1 MGEAARKMTVAD
13 EELLGSIQPPER
25 YVNGEDA
32 AAIRALKNL
41 PEDKQLKVLR
51 ALGVNPENPLSVSGD
66 FRSSLLD
73 AVATIGFGVNSTG
86 KGSNP
91 MHVSTPTGGAGK
103 KSAK

>member
-1 MGEAARKMTVAD
+1 M
-13 EELLGSIQPPER
+13 
-25 YVNGEDA
+25 
-32 AAIRALKNL
+32 
-41 PEDKQLKVLR
+41 
-51 ALGVNPENPLSVSGD
+51 NPENPLSVSGD
-66 FRSSLLD
+66 FRSRLLD